1 MCGIAGFWTLD
12 AGLHGEA
19 GEAALRRMADA
30 IAHRGPD
37 ADGYWSDAETGV
49 GLAHRR
55 LSILDLSPAGAQP
68 MPSASG
74 RHEIVFNG
82 EIYNHLEL
90 RAALERDGAAPA
102 WRGHSDTETLLAAI
116 ECWGVAETLPRLFG
130 MFAFALWDRGERA
143 LWLARDRLGEKPLY
157 YGWSGRTLLFGSEL
171 KALKGFPG
179 FAPLLD
185 RDAVAAYLRF
195 GYVPC
200 PHTIYQGVRK
210 LPPAAYLRLATP
222 APGAAPPPQA
232 YWSLK
237 TIAESGTEN
246 RLAGGFEEAVQ
257 ALEAVL
263 GEVVSSQMLSD
274 VPLGAFLS
282 GGVDSSLITAL
293 MQEHSS
299 RPVRTFSI
307 GFEEARFN
315 ESAQAREV
323 AKHLRTDHTAFMV
336 TEADALALAAELPR
350 IYDEP
355 FADSSQLPTILLSRL
370 TRQSVTVA
378 MSGDGGDEMFGGYNR
393 YLFGPKLWR
402 RLGRLPAP
410 ARRGIALAASLAQRF
425 GSGAG
430 SGALSSLAA
439 RFGLPATTIDRLSK
453 FGAAL
458 GRAQN
463 IDGFYREIVSAW
475 PAPGDILLHPREA
488 PSLLDQDD
496 PPALAD
502 AAERMMALDAL
513 TYLPDD
519 ILVKVDRAAMSASLE
534 TRAPFLDARV
544 VELAWRL
551 PMSAKISEGVGKRI
565 LREMLY
571 RRVPRELIERPKQG
585 FAVPLDAWLRGALRD
600 WAETLLSRGRLTAS
614 GLFEADAVRAVWDD
628 HLAGRDN
635 AGARLWAVL
644 MLQSWLEAP

>member
-1 MCGIAGFWTLD
+1 MCGIAGFWTPE
-12 AGLHGEA
+12 AGLGGEA
-19 GEAALRRMADA
+19 GDAALRRMADA

-37 ADGYWSDAETGV
+37 SDGYWSDTETGV
-49 GLAHRR
+49 GLAQRR
-55 LSILDLSPAGAQP
+55 LAILDLSPAGAQP

-74 RHEIVFNG
+74 RYMIVFNG

-90 RAALERDGAAPA
+90 RAVLERDGAAPD

-116 ECWGVAETLPRLFG
+116 ERWGVAETLPRLFG
-130 MFAFALWDRGERA
+130 MFAFALWDKAERA
-143 LWLARDRLGEKPLY
+143 LWLARDRMGEKPLY
-157 YGWSGRTLLFGSEL
+157 YGWSGRMLVFGSEL

-179 FAPLLD
+179 FAPALD
-185 RDAVAAYLRF
+185 RETVTAYLRF
-195 GYVPC
+195 GYAPC

-210 LPPAAYLRLATP
+210 LPPAAYLRLETP
-222 APGAAPPPQA
+222 DPGSAPEPQA
-232 YWSLK
+232 YWSLR
-237 TIAESGTEN
+237 TIAETGTKN

-307 GFEEARFN
+307 GFEDGRFN
-315 ESAQAREV
+315 EAVHAREV
-323 AKHLRTDHTAFMV
+323 AKHLRTDHTEFMV
-336 TEADALALAAELPR
+336 TEADALALVPDLPR
-350 IYDEP
+350 IFDEP

-393 YLFGPKLWR
+393 YMFGPSLWR
-402 RLGRLPAP
+402 RLGGLPAP
-410 ARRGIALAASLAQRF
+410 ARRGIALAASLAQRL
-425 GSGAG
+425 GAG
-430 SGALSSLAA
+430 SGSSALSSLAT
-439 RFGLPATTIDRLSK
+439 RLGLPVTTIDRLSK

-458 GRAQN
+458 GRAQDF
-463 IDGFYREIVSAW
+463 DGFYREIVSTW
-475 PAPGDILLHPREA
+475 PAPGDIAVHKREA
-488 PSLLDQDD
+488 VSLLDSGGL
-496 PPALAD
+496 PALAD
-502 AAERMMALDAL
+502 PAERMMALDAL

-519 ILVKVDRAAMSASLE
+519 ILVKVDRSAMSASLE

-551 PMSAKISEGVGKRI
+551 PLSAKISNGVGKRI

-585 FAVPLDAWLRGALRD
+585 FAIPLDAWLRGALRD
-600 WAETLLSRGRLTAS
+600 WAEALLSRGRLNES
-614 GLFEADAVRAVWDD
+614 GLFEADAVRAVWAD

-644 MLQSWLEAP
+644 MLQSWLEAS